1 MNLFDCINDAD
12 PKFVKDNQT
21 ALINALQD
29 RAQIQK
35 DNDKENRIASADKAR
50 LLRERKAIVIPEWC
64 IANLKPGMIVKVKSS
79 PSNRKSYRIIREIHV
94 DRIVGL
100 HYGLAVTYPKNEI
113 EGAYFPYRRME
124 VWEEGNYV
132 TSHLFTN
139 IQGILASHDKGPAP
153 VCRVNYIP
161 IMDLVNGKQSLENS
175 IK

>member
-100 HYGLAVTYPKNEI
+100 HYGLAVTY
-113 EGAYFPYRRME
+113 RRME